1 LVLLVRIL
9 RVLAVVAVGF
19 VAVQLVSEALGGKQ
33 RSMPL
38 GWRAAG
44 VAEGAGIAMPYP
56 AGWHATTYGGRD
68 IVVASF
74 PVSKRWLASERKS
87 VPTGG
92 VYIWAFSYGQLPRA
106 ANEFPPRPQRLELD
120 RQTFGYYECGFNLE
134 GYKLVFR
141 DAGRTVQVMVA
152 LGRGAGEQ
160 AALDVVNRLRVA

>member
-9 RVLAVVAVGF
+9 RVLAVVALGL

-33 RSMPL
+33 QSVPL
-38 GWRAAG
+38 GWRAAR

-74 PVSKRWLASERKS
+74 RVSNQWLASERKS
-87 VPTGG
+87 VPAGG

-106 ANEFPPRPQRLELD
+106 ANGFPPRPQRLELD
-120 RQTFGYYECGFNLE
+120 RQTFGYYECGFNLD
-134 GYKLVFR
+134 GYNLVFR
-141 DAGRTVQVMVA
+141 DDGRTVQVMVA
-152 LGRGAGEQ
+152 LGKGADEQ
-160 AALDVVNRLRVA
+160 AALVVINRLRVA